1 MMEKLNILEKL
12 WSFFSKREVVSS
24 VRISADLSL
33 LFTADELYLKT
44 TNGGVSYQT
53 LKKGEAMLLAR
64 EIVRNYALGPGG
76 SSLIKELNER

>member
-24 VRISADLSL
+24 VRISVDLSL
-33 LFTADELYLKT
+33 LSTADELYLKT
-44 TNGGVSYQT
+44 TNGGASYQT

-64 EIVRNYALGPGG
+64 ETVRNYGLGPGG

>member
-24 VRISADLSL
+24 VRIPADLSL

-44 TNGGVSYQT
+44 TNGGLSYQT

-64 EIVRNYALGPGG
+64 EIARNYALGPGG
-76 SSLIKELNER
+76 GSLIKELNER